1 MDPSQRDFT
10 MDGASGGTLPPG
22 LSEEEALEMQ
32 IELTKVEDEIQTLRQ
47 VLTAKERH
55 AGELRRRL
63 GVSPLAEFKN
73 NISKGWQEVQSSN
86 AYMKTSQTLGDLNHR
101 VTSSNLYLTAS
112 ATLDDIAHS
121 DAYKKTQETLSQAGQ
136 MTSSA
141 LSTMGSAIRNRFG
154 EMRALTYTNT
164 PGNNYS
170 MRHSLSMPAMRNSNT
185 FKSFEDKMSKVV
197 GGGSNGE
204 GPQGPPGSNSNF

>member
-1 MDPSQRDFT
+1 MDSANRDFT

-22 LSEEEALEMQ
+22 LTEEEALEIQ
-32 IELTKVEDEIQTLRQ
+32 LELTKVEDEIQTLKQ

-63 GVSPLAEFKN
+63 GISPLSELKS
-73 NISKGWQEVQSSN
+73 NITKGWHEVQSSN
-86 AYMKTSQTLGDLNHR
+86 AY
-101 VTSSNLYLTAS
+101 LTAS
-112 ATLDDIAHS
+112 ATLEDISRS
-121 DAYKKTQETLSQAGQ
+121 DAYKKTQETFSQAGQ

-154 EMRALTYTNT
+154 EMRALTYTNS

-170 MRHSLSMPAMRNSNT
+170 MRHSLSMPAMRNSTT
-185 FKSFEDKMSKVV
+185 FKTFEDKMSKVI
-197 GGGSNGE
+197 GGGPNGE
-204 GPQGPPGSNSNF
+204 GAHPPPGNNSTF